1 MSPTG
6 DHRDDRDDRDDRGG
20 PEATEA
26 VEATVAGV
34 AGVAGDDRLRVL
46 ELCGSAAGGVRSHL
60 AQCARILAAA
70 GHDVIV
76 EAPAAVIAGSDLGG
90 ARAEALEIGPRPAP
104 SDTAA
109 VARLRRLGGRADVVH
124 AHGLRA
130 GALAALALGRRAP
143 GRTRLVVTV
152 HNLPVGGRLTTTL
165 GQRLEA
171 LVASR
176 ADAVLAVSPDLS
188 ERLLA
193 RGATEVD
200 IAVIPAPEHR
210 GEEIAPPASSVDSAW
225 GTARPRLLTVARLAP
240 QKGLDLLLETASVL
254 AGMRQRGS
262 LPGSEDLAWAV
273 AGDGPGLPAAR
284 SRIIEQSL
292 PVRLL
297 GRREDVPALLRAADV
312 VVQTSLW
319 EGQPLA
325 VQEAMRAGAA
335 VVATDVGGTAV
346 TARGA
351 ALLVAP
357 DPRELATAIRGLLT
371 DATAL
376 EAARRRSRVASGGL
390 PTAEDLAAQLD
401 AVVTGPAHGPRSA
414 ARD

>member
-1 MSPTG
+1 MRPTG
-6 DHRDDRDDRDDRGG
+6 DQRNEQDHC
-20 PEATEA
+20 
-26 VEATVAGV
+26 
-34 AGVAGDDRLRVL
+34 LRVL

-76 EAPAAVIAGSDLGG
+76 EAPAAVLAGSDLGG
-90 ARAEALEIGPRPAP
+90 ARAEVLEIGPRPAP
-104 SDTAA
+104 SDSGA
-109 VARLRRLGGRADVVH
+109 VARLRRLGRSADVVH

-130 GALAALALGRRAP
+130 GAQAALALGRRSP

-152 HNLPVGGRLTTTL
+152 HNLPVGGRLTTAV
-165 GQRLEA
+165 GRRLEA

-200 IAVIPAPEHR
+200 IAVIPAPEPR
-210 GEEIAPPASSVDSAW
+210 DGPTAPPASSVDSAW
-225 GTARPRLLTVARLAP
+225 GAARPRLLTVARLAP
-240 QKGLDLLLETASVL
+240 QKGLDLLLETAAVL
-254 AGMRQRGS
+254 AGTAQGGG
-262 LPGSEDLAWAV
+262 LPGAEDLSWAV

-284 SRIIEQSL
+284 SRIAEGRL
-292 PVRLL
+292 PVTLL
-297 GRREDVPALLRAADV
+297 GRREDVPALLRATDV

-325 VQEAMRAGAA
+325 IQEAMRAGAA
-335 VVATDVGGTAV
+335 IVATDVGGTAV

-351 ALLVAP
+351 ALLVTP
-357 DPRELATAIRGLLT
+357 DPHELAAAIGGLLT
-371 DATAL
+371 DPSAL
-376 EAARRRSRVASGGL
+376 EAARRRSRVAAAGL

-401 AVVTGPAHGPRSA
+401 AVLVRPVLGAGGGGVADATVV
-414 ARD
+414 